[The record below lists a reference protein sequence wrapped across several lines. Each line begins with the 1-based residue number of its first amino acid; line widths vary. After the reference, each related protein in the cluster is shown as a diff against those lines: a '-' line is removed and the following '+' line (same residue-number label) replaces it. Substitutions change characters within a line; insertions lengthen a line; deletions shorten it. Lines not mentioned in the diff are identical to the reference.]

1 MDIDMKARMKG
12 TTTVGLICSD
22 GVVLA
27 SDSRATADTYIASS
41 DAKKVWKID
50 DNIGM
55 TIAGGVGDAQEL
67 VRIMRVQ
74 NEIYKMN
81 EGRPLSPKSA
91 NSLFSIILND
101 NKWAPYYV
109 QLIVGGIDADGNP
122 GLYSLDPFGGYSD
135 EKTFT
140 STGSGSPV
148 AMGVLEVNYKK
159 NINVKEGM
167 KLAAKAIAT
176 AMKRDSATGDNIM
189 VVTITERGYSEYT
202 GKEVEKALSEK

>member
-12 TTTVGLICSD
+12 TTTVGIICSD

-67 VRIMRVQ
+67 VRIIRVQ

-109 QLIVGGIDADGNP
+109 QLIIGGIDADGNP

-140 STGSGSPV
+140 ATGSGSPV

-159 NINVKEGM
+159 SMSVKDGI

-189 VVTITERGYSEYT
+189 VVTITERGYTEYT
-202 GKEVEKALSEK
+202 GKEVEKAIAEK